1 MQLLLLVCV
10 VYWTLGRTN
19 SEVLKKHIYFY
30 LCLEDTREAP
40 SSQPHNETAASFL
53 IVLVCA
59 IDEFVDRYKSIPT
72 EINEQS
78 MRQDS
83 VTFH

>member
-40 SSQPHNETAASFL
+40 PPSLIMKPRHLFL
-53 IVLVCA
+53 
-59 IDEFVDRYKSIPT
+59 
-72 EINEQS
+72 
-78 MRQDS
+78 
-83 VTFH
+83 